1 MFGMCKNLISFKEN
15 MLIGAPER
23 IRTPDLGLRRAALYP
38 AELRAHRYM
47 NLNIYHQF
55 DLDQKKYL

>member
-1 MFGMCKNLISFKEN
+1 
-15 MLIGAPER
+15 
-23 IRTPDLGLRRAALYP
+23 
-38 AELRAHRYM
+38 M

>member
-1 MFGMCKNLISFKEN
+1 